1 MVSAQGTRRFKQVTR
16 GFAGTDATQ
25 GLCDTQRMNQNDQ
38 KGMMAAAYISDDIAE
53 HEALNGVPLFY
64 DIPSELAQVI
74 EKQVL
79 IKERMFWLRAT
90 SINKDPVNS
99 TLLRRAVYAEQRCWE
114 MENRAGE
121 MAIIT
126 EGAIVRVKELEKK
139 LDEVTKATS

>member
-1 MVSAQGTRRFKQVTR
+1 MRRLCH
-16 GFAGTDATQ
+16 TQ
-25 GLCDTQRMNQNDQ
+25 SMSSDNDQ
-38 KGMMAAAYISDDIAE
+38 RMAAAFISDSIAE

-79 IKERMFWLRAT
+79 VKERMFWLRAT

-99 TLLRRAVYAEQRCWE
+99 TLLRRALYAEQRCWE

-126 EGAIVRVKELEKK
+126 EGAAVKIKELEKK
-139 LDEVTKATS
+139 LTELAKATS

>member
-1 MVSAQGTRRFKQVTR
+1 MSTTAE
-16 GFAGTDATQ
+16 
-25 GLCDTQRMNQNDQ
+25 QNH
-38 KGMMAAAYISDDIAE
+38 MAAAYISDSIAE

-121 MAIIT
+121 MALIT
-126 EGAIVRVKELEKK
+126 EGAKERIRELEKQ
-139 LDEVTKATS
+139 LDAVSRATS